1 MSENYK
7 QQDRNRILAYL
18 KEHPICSVV
27 EITEKSGAEPLRVY
41 TLLFELNQEKKIRVL
56 ERTGWGAPSMVEL
69 LG

>member
-1 MSENYK
+1 MSENHK

-18 KEHPICSVV
+18 KEHPVCSVE

-56 ERTGWGAPSMVEL
+56 ERTGWGAPSTVEL

>member
-18 KEHPICSVV
+18 KEHPVCTVE

-41 TLLFELNQEKKIRVL
+41 PLLFELEQEKIVCIP
-56 ERTGWGAPSMVEL
+56 ERTGWGAPVMVEL

>member
-18 KEHPICSVV
+18 KKHPVCSV
-27 EITEKSGAEPLRVY
+27 EEMMETSGSEPLRVY
-41 TLLFELNQEKKIRVL
+41 PLLFELEQEKKIREL
-56 ERTGWGAPSMVEL
+56 ERTGWGAPAMVEL

>member
-18 KEHPICSVV
+18 MEHPVCSVE

-56 ERTGWGAPSMVEL
+56 ERTGWGAPAMVEL
-69 LG
+69 CQ